1 MDNAS
6 RAFAK
11 TVRQSMRA
19 IRQVIGVTAL
29 KPVPLTA
36 AERIRYE
43 GYLRR
48 EDINAAVLEQAR
60 AGMTIKEIV
69 WRTRHSRGLVR
80 KILRGQR
87 LDVFR
92 IHKSLPV
99 VYLSWLEAQRP
110 AEACNNAA
118 LWRQLRLQ
126 GFRGSSRVVA

>member
-1 MDNAS
+1 MQNAS

-11 TVRQSMRA
+11 AVRQSMRA

-69 WRTRHSRGLVR
+69 RRTGHSRGLVR

-87 LDVFR
+87 SDVFR
-92 IHKSLPV
+92 THESSPV
-99 VYLSWLEAQRP
+99 VYLL
-110 AEACNNAA
+110 
-118 LWRQLRLQ
+118 
-126 GFRGSSRVVA
+126 